1 LGNAVDEEKMYLPE
15 VIHRKH
21 AKSIKDIV
29 SFEQM
34 GYTGFKTQLDE
45 FDSFRNP
52 ATTSYLGNYVQIGIR
67 FEE

>member
-1 LGNAVDEEKMYLPE
+1 MVQQLAIM
-15 VIHRKH
+15 I
-21 AKSIKDIV
+21 SIKDTV

-52 ATTSYLGNYVQIGIR
+52 ASTSYLGNYVQIGIR